1 MITQEIKYFAPSD
14 ANLPALVLQITRLVG
29 SYMLWIG
36 TTDVQ
41 PENAEAAV
49 SRGRL
54 CQDWAC
60 SMPPTSSTI
69 IQAPGMPICRTSAS
83 DVALS
88 MTQRLARRFKKQIFL
103 SVDISPT
110 FALSGQMSQV
120 AVEMERRAFGALK
133 EIEDS

>member
-1 MITQEIKYFAPSD
+1 MWYVDGKERQRGHWHAFAETTALYSCLHWQTMITQEIKYFAPSD

-60 SMPPTSSTI
+60 SMPPTSVCQCTL
-69 IQAPGMPICRTSAS
+69 SA
-83 DVALS
+83 
-88 MTQRLARRFKKQIFL
+88 F
-103 SVDISPT
+103 
-110 FALSGQMSQV
+110 
-120 AVEMERRAFGALK
+120 
-133 EIEDS
+133 